1 MVLLGPIAGDYNVLE
16 LWFRFY
22 GQLNDFL
29 PAAYRR
35 GRFRHVI
42 QTPASVKDV
51 IEALGVPHPEVD
63 ILIVNGEP
71 RDFTCRLQN
80 GDRIS
85 VYPPF
90 RSVDVAGVRRAGSD
104 PPDPRRFAVDIHVRK
119 LASRLRLA
127 GFDSVVL
134 TDDAELAQVAASEE
148 RILLTRDVGLLKRG
162 MVRHGY
168 WVRHTDPEL
177 QLAEVVE
184 HFDLLGRMHPFTR
197 CIRCNTLLVATDRSA
212 VAARVPARVRELF
225 DEFRECPGCKRVY
238 WKGTHYTRLVEL
250 VERLY

>member
-1 MVLLGPIAGDYNVLE
+1 VLE

-197 CIRCNTLLVATDRSA
+197 CIRCNTVLQSRAKASVEKL
-212 VAARVPARVRELF
+212 VPAYVFSTQEKFFWCATCR
-225 DEFRECPGCKRVY
+225 RVY
-238 WKGTHYTRLVEL
+238 WPATHHQNMVDEL
-250 VERLY
+250 EKLQVG